1 MAQKFF
7 KTDLVHSLERHVGAP
22 VGLEGLET
30 LLYGWRHKHRITSHA
45 IYVRR
50 WLTYEETMSLSRYA
64 GYDLTKI

>member
-7 KTDLVHSLERHVGAP
+7 KTDLVRSLERHVGAP

-50 WLTYEETMSLSRYA
+50 LLTYEETMSLSRYA